1 LVRFS
6 PALQLRPAHSMSRL
20 ATNAVVTVDTRLR
33 LPILKHVNDE
43 YFVRLQA
50 ALSDALL
57 STSLDKETNTAMLL
71 SGEIVTAA
79 INLIA
84 LGAATSKHVDTP
96 AKLRLFSEECAKRI
110 RVAIQQV
117 QEAKREGKLPPIEV
131 VHRDESH

>member
-1 LVRFS
+1 
-6 PALQLRPAHSMSRL
+6 M
-20 ATNAVVTVDTRLR
+20 
-33 LPILKHVNDE
+33 PILKHVNDE

-50 ALSDALL
+50 ALTDALL
-57 STSLDKETNTAMLL
+57 STSLDKKTNTAALL

-84 LGAATSKHVDTP
+84 LGAATSKAVDTP

-117 QEAKREGKLPPIEV
+117 QKAKREGKLPHIEV